1 LTLLGGAAV
10 SLALAGCGSGYQYF
24 SHRDDSGA
32 TAYFKVP
39 SSWTT
44 FDQGQVLQASNGPL
58 TRDQIKQLENGQWL
72 TSFYGA
78 SNATVN
84 RASDIS
90 GPDPS
95 GLTAVRLLS
104 VSDRDTFSMA
114 SLRAAILGED
124 PFSPTAEK
132 KYQVLSYDEFTKS
145 GGLRGSKMVVN
156 VDLGGGTIATVNQV
170 AMVDSGTKY
179 LYLIGVGCRVSC
191 YSINHG
197 VIQQVVS
204 SWTVKESPGS

>member
-1 LTLLGGAAV
+1 MVVGVAAV

-39 SSWTT
+39 SGWTT

-58 TRDQIKQLENGQWL
+58 TRDQISQLENGQWL

-78 SNATVN
+78 SHAAITQ
-84 RASDIS
+84 ASDIS

-95 GLTAVRLLS
+95 GLTAVKLLS
-104 VSDRDTFSMA
+104 PSDRDMFSMA

-124 PFSPTAEK
+124 PFSATAEK
-132 KYQVLSYDEFTKS
+132 KYQVLSYDEFTKP

-156 VDLGGGTIATVNQV
+156 VDLGGGTYATVNQV

-191 YSINHG
+191 YSTNHG